1 MNSVSLNTAVTR
13 VLDSI
18 PSPSISYFD
27 LGPFR
32 IHFYAL
38 FIIFGIFVAG
48 FMGHRRLK
56 ARGAQNLEVV
66 DIALWTVPFGIVG
79 GRVVHV
85 LTHWNDYF
93 AAGADPTAAFRIWE
107 GGLAIYGAIVFGAL
121 GAYIGSR
128 FSNIQFLA
136 FADAIAPGL
145 LLAQAIGR
153 MGNYFNQE
161 LFGAPTDLPW
171 GLEISNTEAI
181 PAGLPID
188 TYFSPTFAYEALL
201 SILGVFVLL
210 FLDKKYQLR
219 SGRLFALYLIWYS
232 ACRFWV
238 EGVRIDPSEIVFG
251 LRTFQWFAVAGIALG
266 LVVYYVQTFIKSGP
280 RTTVYISEGDAEV
293 TVDQAATADQD
304 NSEYT
309 TEK

>member
-1 MNSVSLNTAVTR
+1 MNTVIATVAAGR
-13 VLDSI
+13 IIESI
-18 PSPSISYFD
+18 PSPSISFFD

-38 FIIFGIFVAG
+38 FIIAGIFVAG
-48 FMGHRRLK
+48 VIGHRRLK

-66 DIALWTVPFGIVG
+66 DIALWAVPFGIVG

-93 AAGADPTAAFRIWE
+93 AEGADPTAAFRIWE
-107 GGLAIYGAIVFGAL
+107 GGLAIYGAILFGAL
-121 GAYIGSR
+121 GAYLGSR
-128 FSNIQFLA
+128 FTNIRFMA

-171 GLEISNTEAI
+171 GLEISNSEAI
-181 PAGLPID
+181 PAGLPVD

-201 SILGVFVLL
+201 SILGVLVLL
-210 FLDKKYQLR
+210 WIDRKYSLR
-219 SGRLFALYLIWYS
+219 DGRLFALYLIWYS
-232 ACRFWV
+232 ACRYWV
-238 EGVRIDPSEIVFG
+238 EGVRIDPSEIVLG
-251 LRTFQWFAVAGIALG
+251 LRTFQWFAVAGIVIGIVLF
-266 LVVYYVQTFIKSGP
+266 YVQTYIKSGP
-280 RTTVYISEGDAEV
+280 RITVYTAGADAE
-293 TVDQAATADQD
+293 TVVADEAKEAKAAE
-304 NSEYT
+304 EYT
-309 TEK
+309 NEK

>member
-1 MNSVSLNTAVTR
+1 MSIVTATVAAGR
-13 VLDSI
+13 IIESI
-18 PSPSISYFD
+18 PSPSISYID

-38 FIIFGIFVAG
+38 FIILGIFVAG
-48 FMGHRRLK
+48 LIGHRRLK
-56 ARGAQNLEVV
+56 ARGVKNLEVV

-107 GGLAIYGAIVFGAL
+107 GGLAIYGAIIFGAF
-121 GAYIGSR
+121 GAYLGSR
-128 FSNIQFLA
+128 FSNVKFLA

-171 GLEISNTEAI
+171 GLEITNTDAL
-181 PAGLPID
+181 PVGLPLD
-188 TYFSPTFAYEALL
+188 TYYSPTFAYEALL
-201 SILGVFVLL
+201 SILGVVVLIW
-210 FLDKKYQLR
+210 LDRKYALR
-219 SGRLFALYLIWYS
+219 RGRLFALYLIWYS
-232 ACRFWV
+232 SCRFWV
-238 EGVRIDPSEIVFG
+238 EGVRIDPSEIVLG
-251 LRTFQWFAVAGIALG
+251 LRTFQWFAVAGIAIGVAIYL
-266 LVVYYVQTFIKSGP
+266 VQTYFKSGP
-280 RTTVYISEGDAEV
+280 SITVYSKEPEVDADAEKV
-293 TVDQAATADQD
+293 ADA
-304 NSEYT
+304 NSEVTEYA